1 MNVKAMLWTALVAYA
16 VVSLVNAGYVPTI
29 LPRRAA

>member
-1 MNVKAMLWTALVAYA
+1 MLWTALIAYA
-16 VVSLVNAGYVPTI
+16 VVSLVSAGYVPAI